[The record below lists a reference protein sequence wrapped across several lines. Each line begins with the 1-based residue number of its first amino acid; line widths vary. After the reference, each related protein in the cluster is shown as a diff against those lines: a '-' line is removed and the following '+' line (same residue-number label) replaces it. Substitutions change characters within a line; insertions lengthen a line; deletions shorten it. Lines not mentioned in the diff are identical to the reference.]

1 MNLHKSELLEEISN
15 QLSMG
20 ADNLMEDD
28 RYLLEAYSQTL
39 EGENAHSA
47 VPTAT
52 LLRFCLWR
60 MKTPILVKLVGG

>member
-39 EGENAHSA
+39 EGENALSA

-52 LLRFCLWR
+52 LLCFSLWR
-60 MKTPILVKLVGG
+60 MKTPLLVKLV